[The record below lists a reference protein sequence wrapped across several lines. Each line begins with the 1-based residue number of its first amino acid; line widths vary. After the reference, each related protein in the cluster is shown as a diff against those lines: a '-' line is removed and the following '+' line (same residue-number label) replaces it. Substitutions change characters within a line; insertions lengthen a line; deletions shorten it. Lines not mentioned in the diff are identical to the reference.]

1 MPEISREVVA
11 LLAYLLPGFL
21 AAWLFY
27 SLTSHAKPSQ
37 AERVIQA
44 LIFTLL
50 INAVVAAERMLLLYL
65 GTHMTVLRAWDK
77 EAELFASVIT
87 ALLFGFAA
95 AYLTNKDTLHAHL
108 RRFGVSQRSALPN
121 EWCTV
126 FAPREQFVVVHFK
139 DDRRL
144 YGWPKVWPCDPEK
157 GHLFVTMPSWI
168 HGEQPMELPDTEG
181 ILVSVKDI
189 SHVEFTQSP
198 EVRK

>member
-37 AERVIQA
+37 LERVIQA

-50 INAVVAAERMLLLYL
+50 INALVIVERMALQYA
-65 GTHMTVLRAWDK
+65 GTWFALRAWDN
-77 EAELFASVIT
+77 EAELLASVVT
-87 ALLFGFAA
+87 ALLFGLTA
-95 AYLTNKDTLHAHL
+95 AYLTNKDTIHTRL
-108 RRFGVSQRSALPN
+108 RRFGLSQRSALPN

-126 FAPREQFVVVHFK
+126 FAPREQFVVVHLK

-157 GHLFVTMPSWI
+157 GHLFITVPSWV
-168 HGEQPMELPDTEG
+168 HGEAAVELTDTEG
-181 ILVSVKDI
+181 ILVDVKDI
-189 SHVEFTQSP
+189 SHIEFVKLP
-198 EVRK
+198 EEHP